1 MKRYTHNIGNEII
14 STCEWKYFPRA
25 AAVISS
31 IVCGIAG
38 IGLMALL
45 TGHSP
50 LNSSPPIFSSF
61 FWISGLS
68 VALMTTETERLCYR
82 MVKGRIAKK
91 LRKMLSGIVPEN
103 ELEFALNEIQ
113 IDEVILDIRERVKK
127 NVERKLRNE
136 VEAAMFQ
143 QFLETIPEEMERY
156 KRNAA
161 EELEDLKRDI
171 VATRRHSRR
180 AE

>member
-1 MKRYTHNIGNEII
+1 MKRYTHNLGNEII
-14 STCEWKYFPRA
+14 RTCEWKYFPRA

-113 IDEVILDIRERVKK
+113 IDEVILDIREKLKK
-127 NVERKLRNE
+127 NVERNLRSE
-136 VEAAMFQ
+136 VEAAMFH
-143 QFLETIPEEMERY
+143 QFLETIPEEMERHKGY
-156 KRNAA
+156 KIQK
-161 EELEDLKRDI
+161 LENLKRDI
-171 VATRRHSRR
+171 VALRRHSRKVK
-180 AE
+180 